1 MNKQE
6 FHINDRI
13 EYYVFRDG
21 NRKKFHRVGYVKA
34 YRKGLFKTRY
44 IVCTADKVREVDEIT
59 PKQILG
65 FAPKKE
71 YVNKFNNQP
80 KPTTNNEF

>member
-1 MNKQE
+1 MTYDLNT
-6 FHINDRI
+6 RI
-13 EYYVFRDG
+13 EYYVYREG
-21 NRKKFHRVGYVKA
+21 RKFHRVGFVKA

-44 IVCTADKVREVDEIT
+44 IVCTADKIREVDEIA

-71 YVNKFNNQP
+71 YKFNNSN
-80 KPTTNNEF
+80 KENENGN

>member
-1 MNKQE
+1 MKQYE
-6 FHINDRI
+6 LNDRV
-13 EYYVFRDG
+13 EYYVFRQG
-21 NRKKFHRVGYVKA
+21 KKFHRVGFVKA

-44 IVCTADKVREVDEIT
+44 IVCTADKIREVDEIA

-71 YVNKFNNQP
+71 PVNKFNNSS
-80 KPTTNNEF
+80 KSNENGN

>member
-1 MNKQE
+1 MIYDLNS
-6 FHINDRI
+6 RI
-13 EYYVFRDG
+13 EYYVYRDG
-21 NRKKFHRVGYVKA
+21 KKFHKVGFVKA
-34 YRKGLFKTRY
+34 YRKTLFKTRY
-44 IVCTADKVREVDEIT
+44 IVCTADKIREVDEIA

-71 YVNKFNNQP
+71 YVNKFNKQS

>member
-1 MNKQE
+1 MIYDLNT
-6 FHINDRI
+6 RI
-13 EYYVFRDG
+13 EYYVYREG
-21 NRKKFHRVGYVKA
+21 RKFHRVGYVKA

-44 IVCTADKVREVDEIT
+44 IVCTADKTREVDEIK

-71 YVNKFNNQP
+71 YKFNNQN
-80 KPTTNNEF
+80 KENENGN

>member
-1 MNKQE
+1 MKQVYE
-6 FHINDRI
+6 LNSRV
-13 EYYVFRDG
+13 EYYVFRG
-21 NRKKFHRVGYVKA
+21 GKKFHRVGYVKA

-44 IVCTADKVREVDEIT
+44 IVCTADKTREVDEIK

-71 YVNKFNNQP
+71 YKFNNQN
-80 KPTTNNEF
+80 KENKNGN

>member
-1 MNKQE
+1 MIYDLNA
-6 FHINDRI
+6 RI
-13 EYYVFRDG
+13 EYYVYRDG
-21 NRKKFHRVGYVKA
+21 KKFHKVGFVKA
-34 YRKGLFKTRY
+34 YRKTLFKTRY
-44 IVCTADKVREVDEIT
+44 IVCTADKIREVDEIA

-71 YVNKFNNQP
+71 YVNKFNNQS

>member
-1 MNKQE
+1 MKQYE
-6 FHINDRI
+6 LNDRI

-21 NRKKFHRVGYVKA
+21 KMKYHRVGFVKA
-34 YRKGLFKTRY
+34 YRKTLFKTRY
-44 IVCTADKVREVDEIT
+44 IVCTADKIREVDEIK

-71 YVNKFNNQP
+71 YKPNK
-80 KPTTNNEF
+80 TTQE

>member
-1 MNKQE
+1 MKQVYE
-6 FHINDRI
+6 LK
-13 EYYVFRDG
+13 YYVFRG
-21 NRKKFHRVGYVKA
+21 GKKFHRVGFVKA

-44 IVCTADKVREVDEIT
+44 IVCTADKIREVDEIK

-71 YVNKFNNQP
+71 YKFNNQN
-80 KPTTNNEF
+80 KENENGN

>member
-1 MNKQE
+1 MIYDLNS
-6 FHINDRI
+6 RI
-13 EYYVFRDG
+13 EYYVYRDG
-21 NRKKFHRVGYVKA
+21 KKFHKVGFVKA
-34 YRKGLFKTRY
+34 YRKTLFKTRY
-44 IVCTADKVREVDEIT
+44 IVCTADKIREVDEID

-71 YVNKFNNQP
+71 YVNKFNNQS

>member
-1 MNKQE
+1 MKQVYE
-6 FHINDRI
+6 LNSRV
-13 EYYVFRDG
+13 EYYVYRDG
-21 NRKKFHRVGYVKA
+21 KKKFHRVGYVKA

-44 IVCTADKVREVDEIT
+44 IVCTADKTREVDEIK

-71 YVNKFNNQP
+71 YANKFNNQT
-80 KPTTNNEF
+80 KQTTSNEF

>member
-1 MNKQE
+1 MDYNL
-6 FHINDRI
+6 NDRI
-13 EYYVFRDG
+13 EYYVYRG
-21 NRKKFHRVGYVKA
+21 KQKFHKVGFVKA

-44 IVCTADKVREVDEIT
+44 IVCTADKIREVDEIA

-71 YVNKFNNQP
+71 YKPNK
-80 KPTTNNEF
+80 TTQE

>member
-1 MNKQE
+1 MDYNL
-6 FHINDRI
+6 NDRI
-13 EYYVFRDG
+13 EYYVYRDG
-21 NRKKFHRVGYVKA
+21 KKKFHRVGFVKA

-44 IVCTADKVREVDEIT
+44 IVCTADKIREVDEIK

-71 YVNKFNNQP
+71 YKFNNQN
-80 KPTTNNEF
+80 KENENGN

>member
-1 MNKQE
+1 MKQYE
-6 FHINDRI
+6 LNDRV
-13 EYYVFRDG
+13 EYYVFREG
-21 NRKKFHRVGYVKA
+21 KKYHRVGYVKA

-44 IVCTADKVREVDEIT
+44 IVCTADKIREVDEIK

-71 YVNKFNNQP
+71 YVNKFNNQT
-80 KPTTNNEF
+80 KQTTSNEF

>member
-1 MNKQE
+1 MKQE
-6 FHINDRI
+6 WNINNRV

-21 NRKKFHRVGYVKA
+21 KKFHRVGFVKA

-44 IVCTADKVREVDEIT
+44 IVCTADRIREVDEIK

-65 FAPKKE
+65 LAPKKE
-71 YVNKFNNQP
+71 YKFNNP
-80 KPTTNNEF
+80 NKENEDGN

>member
-1 MNKQE
+1 MKQVYE
-6 FHINDRI
+6 LNSRV
-13 EYYVFRDG
+13 EYYVYRDG
-21 NRKKFHRVGYVKA
+21 KKKFHRVGFVKA

-44 IVCTADKVREVDEIT
+44 IVCTADRIREVDEIA

-71 YVNKFNNQP
+71 NKFNNQN
-80 KPTTNNEF
+80 KENENGNF

>member
-1 MNKQE
+1 MSYNL
-6 FHINDRI
+6 NDRV

-21 NRKKFHRVGYVKA
+21 KKYHKVGYVKA
-34 YRKGLFKTRY
+34 YRKTLFKARY
-44 IVCTADKVREVDEIT
+44 IVCTADKIREVDDIK

-65 FAPKKE
+65 LAPKKE

-80 KPTTNNEF
+80 KPKINNEF

>member
-1 MNKQE
+1 MKQVYE
-6 FHINDRI
+6 LNSRI
-13 EYYVFRDG
+13 EYYVYRDG
-21 NRKKFHRVGYVKA
+21 KKKFHRVGFVKA

-44 IVCTADKVREVDEIT
+44 IVCTADKIREVDEIK

-71 YVNKFNNQP
+71 YKFNNSN
-80 KPTTNNEF
+80 KENENGN

>member
-1 MNKQE
+1 MKQTWN
-6 FHINDRI
+6 INDRV
-13 EYYVFRDG
+13 EYYVYRDG
-21 NRKKFHRVGYVKA
+21 KKKFHRVGYVKA
-34 YRKGLFKTRY
+34 YRKTLFKTRY
-44 IVCTADKVREVDEIT
+44 IVCTADKIREVDEIA

-80 KPTTNNEF
+80 KPTINNEF

>member
-1 MNKQE
+1 MDYNL
-6 FHINDRI
+6 NDRI
-13 EYYVFRDG
+13 EYYV
-21 NRKKFHRVGYVKA
+21 NRGKQKFHRVGFVKA

-44 IVCTADKVREVDEIT
+44 IVCTADKIREVDEIK

-71 YVNKFNNQP
+71 YKPNK
-80 KPTTNNEF
+80 TTQE

>member
-1 MNKQE
+1 MDYNL
-6 FHINDRI
+6 NDRI
-13 EYYVFRDG
+13 EYYVYRDG
-21 NRKKFHRVGYVKA
+21 SKFHRVGYVKA

-44 IVCTADKVREVDEIT
+44 IVCTADKTREVDEIK

-71 YVNKFNNQP
+71 YKFNNQN
-80 KPTTNNEF
+80 KENKNGN

>member
-1 MNKQE
+1 MKQVYE
-6 FHINDRI
+6 LNSRV
-13 EYYVFRDG
+13 EYYVYRDG
-21 NRKKFHRVGYVKA
+21 NRKKFHRVGFVKA

-44 IVCTADKVREVDEIT
+44 IVCTADKIREVDEIA

-71 YVNKFNNQP
+71 YVNKFNNSS
-80 KPTTNNEF
+80 KSNENGN

>member
-1 MNKQE
+1 MIYDLNS
-6 FHINDRI
+6 RI
-13 EYYVFRDG
+13 EYYVYRG
-21 NRKKFHRVGYVKA
+21 KQRFHRVGYVKA

-44 IVCTADKVREVDEIT
+44 IVCTADKTREVDEIK

-71 YVNKFNNQP
+71 YVNKFNNQT
-80 KPTTNNEF
+80 KQTTSNEF

>member
-1 MNKQE
+1 MFSNFCHVLK
-6 FHINDRI
+6 
-13 EYYVFRDG
+13 FRQG
-21 NRKKFHRVGYVKA
+21 KKFHRVGFVKA

-44 IVCTADKVREVDEIT
+44 IVCTADKIREVDEIA

-71 YVNKFNNQP
+71 YKFNNSN
-80 KPTTNNEF
+80 KENENGN